1 MSRTEISQ
9 GTADGGVKFYQG
21 SQELEPKHAKTKI
34 HELCNLKNLNF
45 LFGAGTSSSA
55 IPTMRQIKYEL
66 DDDLEKNDKLKRIY
80 QEITKDNLE
89 DALNVLHAK
98 RFYLEAQGT
107 GSEEELSIVIDLIQ
121 YIQEFMFKKI
131 NIIFDGE
138 PAEECL
144 KNYKSFYQKLAL
156 RNKDLARLNVFT
168 TNNDLF
174 NERALDYLN
183 LNYNNGFGGGL
194 ERVFNPARFRYTF
207 SRKVD
212 LNLEKFEPIENMVY
226 LYKLHGSVNWE
237 EAEGNS
243 LFNIKEKML
252 EGGEKSPS
260 RTVLI
265 YPTPM
270 KQNQSLGSPYSDLI
284 REFQLKMSLPNSVL
298 FIVGYSFSDEH
309 LNNII
314 YQSLA
319 SNSSLSLFIFGD
331 YEKSPLTKIG
341 DNRIYRYYG
350 QEVVGDDPIK
360 VHYFEYIVKNLLP
373 NTDENRDKEL
383 LDNFVKQLNESLGTN
398 L

>member
-1 MSRTEISQ
+1 MSEKENTLA
-9 GTADGGVKFYQG
+9 TDVKFYQG
-21 SQELEPKHAKTKI
+21 NKLLKDDEVKSKI

-55 IPTMRQIKYEL
+55 IPTMQQIKSEL
-66 DDDLEKNDKLKRIY
+66 DGSLESENELKEIY
-80 QEITKDNLE
+80 QKINKNNLE
-89 DALNVLHAK
+89 DVLNVLHAK

-107 GSEEELSIVIDLIQ
+107 DSEEELKTVKELIQ
-121 YIQEFMFKKI
+121 YIQNFMFEKI
-131 NIIFDGE
+131 NITFS
-138 PAEECL
+138 EENAKKAL
-144 KNYKSFYQKLAL
+144 INYKSFYQKLAL
-156 RNKDLARLNVFT
+156 RNKDLARLSVFT

-174 NERALDYLN
+174 NEKALDHLN
-183 LNYNNGFGGGL
+183 INYNNGFGGGL

-212 LNLEKFEPIENMVY
+212 LNLEKFEPLENMVY

-237 EAEGNS
+237 ETEGNS

-260 RTVLI
+260 NTVLI

-319 SNSSLSLFIFGD
+319 SNSSLSIFIFGN
-331 YEKSPLTKIG
+331 YEKSPLATIG
-341 DNRIYRYYG
+341 DERIYRYFG
-350 QEVVGDDPIK
+350 QKVDGDDSVK

-373 NTDENRDKEL
+373 NTDENLDKAL
-383 LDNFVKQLNESLGTN
+383 LENFVKKLHDSLGAKQ
-398 L
+398 

>member
-1 MSRTEISQ
+1 MPNNEKSNKIDDS
-9 GTADGGVKFYQG
+9 GVKFFQG
-21 SQELEPKHAKTKI
+21 NKELEAEQAKVKV

-45 LFGAGTSSSA
+45 LFGAGTSSGA
-55 IPTMRQIKYEL
+55 IPTMKQIKKDL
-66 DDDLEKNDKLKRIY
+66 DTNLGSNDNLNTIY

-89 DALNVLHAK
+89 DVLNVLHAK
-98 RFYLEAQGT
+98 RFYLGAQGVD
-107 GSEEELSIVIDLIQ
+107 SKEELSIVKELIQ

-131 NIIFDGE
+131 NIEFDDKT
-138 PAEECL
+138 AEESL

-174 NERALDYLN
+174 NEKALDHLN
-183 LNYNNGFGGGL
+183 INYNNGFGGGL

-212 LNLEKFEPIENMVY
+212 LNLEKFEPLENMVY
-226 LYKLHGSVNWE
+226 LYKLHGSINWE
-237 EAEGNS
+237 ETEGNS

-252 EGGEKSPS
+252 EGGEENPQK
-260 RTVLI
+260 TVLI

-319 SNSSLSLFIFGD
+319 SNSSLSLFIFGN

-341 DNRIYRYYG
+341 DDRIYRYYSDKCIG
-350 QEVVGDDPIK
+350 QDSNK
-360 VHYFEYIVKNLLP
+360 AHYFENIVNNLLP

-383 LDNFVKQLNESLGTN
+383 LDNFVKQLNKSLGKN
-398 L
+398 